1 MMKNKIIIIIIAMLI
16 TFIIIPYTCADRGII
31 PIKPNVSIY
40 EPGQKAI
47 IAWNGI
53 EEILI
58 LSTDVI
64 GEEEGIA
71 IEILPLPSKPI
82 IQKADFKSFE
92 ELQKIIMNK
101 AFEISR
107 SYGKGLGDLKGLEIV
122 FHERVGLHDITLIK
136 ALNAKELAYWI
147 EDYLRRFNIT
157 QKLQL
162 ESLEYLIQDYINRGF
177 QYYSID
183 LITISKIE
191 KSINPILYR
200 FNTSFLYYPLKIS
213 SIIPG
218 QTQITIFIITK
229 ERAIVEN
236 PQLQEAYYIGFGVK
250 YPIEFQI
257 SKKELE
263 RIDARISELFN
274 DYAWLKVWEY
284 KGYLNML
291 KDDLIIILKQPE
303 IPIYNI
309 AIIIT
314 TLTITLIAMKI
325 KGRR

>member
-1 MMKNKIIIIIIAMLI
+1 MMKLKIIIITITILI
-16 TFIIIPYTCADRGII
+16 TLIIPHTYADRGII
-31 PIKPNVSIY
+31 FIKPNVSVY
-40 EPGQKAI
+40 ESGQKAI
-47 IAWNGI
+47 IAWNGF

-64 GEEEGIA
+64 GEEEGMA
-71 IEILPLPSKPI
+71 VEILPLPSKPI

-92 ELQKIIMNK
+92 ELQKIIMNR
-101 AFEISR
+101 AFEFSR
-107 SYGKGLGDLKGLEIV
+107 SYGKGLGDLKSLEIV
-122 FHERVGLHDITLIK
+122 FHEKIGLHDITLIK
-136 ALNAKELAYWI
+136 ALSAKELTYWI
-147 EDYLRRFNIT
+147 EEYLRKVNIT

-162 ESLEYLIQDYINRGF
+162 ESLEYLIQDYIDRGF

-183 LITISKIE
+183 LVTVSKIE

-213 SIIPG
+213 SIISG

-229 ERAIVEN
+229 EKTIVEH
-236 PQLQEAYYIGFGVK
+236 PHLQKAYYIGFGIK

-257 SKKELE
+257 SKMELE
-263 RIDARISELFN
+263 KIDSRISELFN
-274 DYAWLKVWEY
+274 DYAWLKVLEY
-284 KGYLNML
+284 RGYLNML
-291 KDDLIIILKQPE
+291 KYDLIITVKQPE

-314 TLTITLIAMKI
+314 TLAITLIAMKI
-325 KGRR
+325 KRVE